1 MCTLLRLSLMAVWLL
16 ASSNQALA
24 SASILIWPID
34 PVIEDQQPGTEL
46 WLENRDKVPVYM
58 QIRVLGWQ
66 QMADKDDYSTQSAV
80 IASPPVASIAP
91 GKRQLIRLIKQSAP
105 SAGQERAYRVLID
118 EVPMK
123 DQPISDTQ
131 MGLKFQMRY
140 SVPLFVSGKGVW
152 TKQVSGKPRDFT
164 TASQPQL
171 SYRLL
176 QQGNQRWLVVR
187 NQGIVHARISKVT
200 MQGNTLNPGLLGYVL
215 PSSQMRFALPSAG
228 NFSHGKL
235 LATVNDNEQP
245 VVIPSY

>member
-91 GKRQLIRLIKQSAP
+91 GKRQLIRLIK
-105 SAGQERAYRVLID
+105 R
-118 EVPMK
+118 
-123 DQPISDTQ
+123 
-131 MGLKFQMRY
+131 
-140 SVPLFVSGKGVW
+140 
-152 TKQVSGKPRDFT
+152 
-164 TASQPQL
+164 
-171 SYRLL
+171 
-176 QQGNQRWLVVR
+176 
-187 NQGIVHARISKVT
+187 
-200 MQGNTLNPGLLGYVL
+200 YVL

>member
-1 MCTLLRLSLMAVWLL
+1 MH
-16 ASSNQALA
+16 
-24 SASILIWPID
+24 
-34 PVIEDQQPGTEL
+34 
-46 WLENRDKVPVYM
+46 
-58 QIRVLGWQ
+58 
-66 QMADKDDYSTQSAV
+66 
-80 IASPPVASIAP
+80 P

-105 SAGQERAYRVLID
+105 SAGQERAYSVLID